1 MKQILL
7 SILAILSYTL
17 ASAQQADVKPLS
29 HEALLADYDYFF
41 AQLES
46 VHPDPYTDLGGETA
60 FHQRVDALRQQLLQ
74 MPDLTPEE
82 MQRQVMRLIAPLR
95 DGHTYMGW
103 TQAPNNEPD
112 RWLPISLFQIN
123 DGIIIDGIIPEYKS
137 LLGARLMA
145 VEGVSIDELVE
156 RTGEIVMSENYT
168 GTVRKTIQFLT
179 NNNSA
184 SMLGLRF
191 ADDQAKL
198 QLRLANDEDTLVTM
212 PLYDQA
218 YFDQH
223 HDYARV
229 AKDTRLPKRN
239 MQYEVVDGTMVF
251 RLSMVESRDN
261 LAFEKEHGMDYEQE
275 LRLAWT
281 SFYDEPCPTD
291 PDSALALIPVI
302 TQEFGAM
309 LQQMRDQQLQTLIV
323 DLRNNGGGWTP
334 ILYATLYQLYGDA
347 YLQKNM
353 DITYASKISPL
364 FLEKNGLTLEQLNAD
379 GSSYKMGDFRY
390 STDGQG
396 CAEVNDSIRPHII
409 GGLMCADRTAID
421 SLQGKAIYT
430 PARVYV
436 LTNAGTFSA
445 AFHFTF
451 MLWKMGATIVG
462 IPSGQAPNTFM
473 EVTQFY
479 LPNCGMQCSVSNSLQ
494 QFLPADHPSAK
505 TLWPQ
510 IMPSYEDY
518 RQHGFSHDTDLEMIL
533 R

>member
-1 MKQILL
+1 MKRIFL
-7 SILAILSYTL
+7 SIISGLLCLT
-17 ASAQQADVKPLS
+17 ASAQQAENQTLS
-29 HEALLADYDYFF
+29 REALLADYDYFF
-41 AQLES
+41 EQLES
-46 VHPDPYTDLGGETA
+46 VHPDPYTDLGGEVA
-60 FHQRVDALRQQLLQ
+60 FHQRVNTLRQQLLQ

-82 MQRQVMRLIAPLR
+82 MQRQVMHLIAPLR

-103 TQAPNNEPD
+103 TQAPNKEPD
-112 RWLPISLFQIN
+112 LWLPISLFQIN

-137 LLGARLMA
+137 LLGARLLA
-145 VEGVSIDELVE
+145 VQNVPMDTLIE
-156 RTGEIVMSENYT
+156 RTGEIVMAENYT
-168 GTVRKTIQFLT
+168 GTVRKTVQLLT

-184 SMLGLRF
+184 SMLGLHF
-191 ADDQAKL
+191 ADNQAKL
-198 QLRLANDEDTLVTM
+198 KLRLANDKDTIVTL
-212 PLYDQA
+212 PLYDQT

-223 HDYARV
+223 HDYTRV
-229 AKDTRLPKRN
+229 ACDTRLPKRN
-239 MQYEVVDGTMVF
+239 MQYEVVDGAMVF

-275 LRLAWT
+275 LRQAWS
-281 SFYDEPCPTD
+281 SFYDAPCPTD
-291 PDSALALIPVI
+291 HDSALALIPVI
-302 TQEFGAM
+302 THEFGAM
-309 LQQMRDQQLQTLIV
+309 LQQMRDQQLQTLII

-334 ILYATLYQLYGDA
+334 ILYAALYQLFGDA

-364 FLEKNGLTLEQLNAD
+364 FLEKNGITLEQLNAD
-379 GSSYKMGDFRY
+379 GSNYKMGDFRY
-390 STDGQG
+390 SSDGQG
-396 CAEVNDSIRPHII
+396 CAEVNDSIRPHILGCFI
-409 GGLMCADRTAID
+409 CADRTAID
-421 SLQGKAIYT
+421 SLQGQAIYT

-473 EVTQFY
+473 EVTQFN

-518 RQHGFSHDTDLEMIL
+518 RQHNFSHDTDFEMIL